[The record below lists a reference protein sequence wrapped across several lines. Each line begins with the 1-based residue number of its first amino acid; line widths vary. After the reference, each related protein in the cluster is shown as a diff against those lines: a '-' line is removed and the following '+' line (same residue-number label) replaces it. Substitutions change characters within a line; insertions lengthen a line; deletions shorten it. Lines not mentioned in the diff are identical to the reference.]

1 MIDNLTVIVVVVV
14 VVVVFV
20 LFGIVIVIERIRTP
34 MAHSFLSRS
43 IMMVVVVLL
52 IHNPKK
58 IITFYVNEISNQAV
72 VGYKSVMQG

>member
-1 MIDNLTVIVVVVV
+1 MLLRV
-14 VVVVFV
+14 
-20 LFGIVIVIERIRTP
+20 
-34 MAHSFLSRS
+34 
-43 IMMVVVVLL
+43 VVVVLL